1 MRLSAFL
8 GLSILL
14 SSLCAS
20 AQDRFEIQV
29 YDSEVAQAGQ
39 LGLELHTNYVFKGSR
54 STSPEGELAT
64 EHVLRATLEPH
75 IGLFGWGELG
85 AYLQSAL
92 RPGGAFDYAGV
103 KLRFKARWPEKF
115 FDDRL
120 GLALNVEVSRIPRT
134 YEASGWGTEV
144 RPVIDLRVGPFYG
157 SVNPIISIDLRG
169 PAAGHPQFQPAAKL
183 AVFVRPDLSV
193 GSEYYAAFGPL
204 DALLAAGEQNHYLYG
219 VVDFTSAYVD
229 FNVGLGRGFG
239 GAEPWV
245 AKSIFSFHPQ
255 P

>member
-120 GLALNVEVSRIPRT
+120 GLALNVEV
-134 YEASGWGTEV
+134 
-144 RPVIDLRVGPFYG
+144 IDLRVGPFYG

>member
-1 MRLSAFL
+1 
-8 GLSILL
+8 LL
-14 SSLCAS
+14 SSLSAT

-39 LGLELHTNYVFKGSR
+39 LGLELHTNYVFSGSR
-54 STSPEGELAT
+54 TISPEGELAT
-64 EHVLRATLEPH
+64 HHVLHATLEPH

-92 RPGGAFDYAGV
+92 RPGGGFDYAGV

-115 FDDRL
+115 FDDKL
-120 GLALNVEVSRIPRT
+120 GLALNVELSRIPRT
-134 YEASGWGTEV
+134 YEPNVWGTEV
-144 RPVIDLRVGPFYG
+144 RPVIDLRVGSFYG
-157 SVNPIISIDLRG
+157 SVNPIVSIDLQG

-183 AVFVRPDLSV
+183 AVFVRPELAV
-193 GSEYYAAFGPL
+193 GSEYYSAFGPF
-204 DALLAAGEQNHYLYG
+204 DAILPPGEQNHHLYG
-219 VVDFTSAYVD
+219 IVDFTSAYVD
-229 FNVGLGRGFG
+229 INLGLGRGFG

-245 AKSIFSFHPQ
+245 AKSILSFHPQ